1 MILFWKI
8 AAKNILRNSRRSL
21 ATGSAITAGFVGLTL
36 LGGYINSVHN
46 SLKANTI
53 YINHVGHL
61 SVYRRDATEQFYIR
75 PQKFQLTPDDL
86 MKINQV
92 LEPYRNQIELTSTY
106 ISGMGL
112 ISNGTKSIPFF
123 ATGVDPETERKLRS
137 HPFVLYWA
145 RDWVKNEGNVNLK
158 SEGAKYPDSVSIT
171 ARMGELI
178 GQDPPFNLLSDEK
191 RSVQLAARS
200 YAGELNAVNATLSV
214 EHTTGVDLAEDTSLI
229 APLKLLQELFD
240 TDGVQYLAIYML
252 PEFPVHDLLKRIQ
265 NDFETKKLNYQIFS
279 FDDEAVSQIYVG
291 TMSFL
296 FTMAGFFIFLIC
308 GAVSLSIINAMTM
321 GILERVKEI
330 GTLRAIGYESS
341 IVSKLFV
348 REAVILTGF
357 CLIAGVIVAESI
369 AFVVNSLNIRF
380 EPPAMAGDAQFS
392 LTPTL
397 QIYFVA
403 AAAML
408 LLSAVTAFLA
418 VRRKSKIKVIDL
430 LTDTG
435 A

>member
-8 AAKNILRNSRRSL
+8 AFKNIIRNSRRSL

-46 SLKANTI
+46 ALKANTI

-61 SVYRRDATEQFYIR
+61 SVYKKDATEQFYIR
-75 PQKFQLTPDDL
+75 PQKYQLTKEDL
-86 MKINQV
+86 ARINQV
-92 LEPYRNQIELTSTY
+92 LEPYQNQIEMTSTY

-123 ATGVDPETERKLRS
+123 ATGVDPETESKLRS
-137 HPFVLYWA
+137 HPYVVYWA
-145 RDWVKNEGNVNLK
+145 RDWVKNESSVNLK
-158 SEGAKYPDSVSIT
+158 SESAKYPDAISIT
-171 ARMGELI
+171 TRMGELI
-178 GQDPPFNLLSDEK
+178 GQDPPFNLLSEDK

-214 EHTTGVDLAEDTSLI
+214 QHTTGVDLAEDTSLV
-229 APLKLLQELFD
+229 APIKVLQELFD
-240 TDGVQYLAIYML
+240 TEGVQYLAIYMQ
-252 PEFPVHDLLKRIQ
+252 PDFSVHGLLKKIK
-265 NDFETKKLNYQIFS
+265 NDFESKKLDYQIFS
-279 FDDEAVSQIYVG
+279 YDDEAVSQIYVG

-348 REAVILTGF
+348 REAVVLTGF
-357 CLIAGVIVAESI
+357 CLIAGTIIAELM

-380 EPPAMAGDAQFS
+380 EPPAMAGDAQFT
-392 LTPTL
+392 LTPTPE
-397 QIYFVA
+397 IYFVA
-403 AAAML
+403 AASML
-408 LLSAVTAFLA
+408 LLSAITAFLA